1 MGKSFRMW
9 LFTFELIPTTSDEK
23 VIISA
28 YGENVD
34 EAIAK
39 IEDIGLNLPD
49 RLDRYL
55 IEAFEIVE
63 QTYINEN
70 L

>member
-1 MGKSFRMW
+1 MW